1 MSKLNL
7 GVEVRDFDL
16 ERMGFSLSVL
26 DDASKRQTSEGYLR
40 MTLQELGTFLDA
52 LRSVPQEIELTAINE
67 VGLGK
72 APAARPGPA
81 RPRTTPE

>member
-1 MSKLNL
+1 MARLNL

-26 DDASKRQTSEGYLR
+26 DQTGKRQTSEGYLR
-40 MTLQELGTFLDA
+40 MTLQEMGAFLDA
-52 LRSVPQEIELTAINE
+52 LRAARGEIEVTAVDLGMSKPPSLQ
-67 VGLGK
+67 VGS
-72 APAARPGPA
+72 P